1 MTKTSDYNAADPW
14 QIIADLQ
21 RRLDES
27 FAQQAATAEVM
38 QLINT
43 SPGDLTP
50 VFDAIVDKAMH
61 LCGAGFGGL
70 WVVDGDMARAAAT
83 RNLPEPY
90 VEFLTRRPVL
100 LVGAIPFDRLL
111 VNCWTQN
118 EDYSMTPATRCLP
131 GHPRSTVR
139 RTDRPPSQPAFRA
152 PDFSH

>member
-38 QLINT
+38 QLINA

-100 LVGAIPFDRLL
+100 LVGAIPFDRVLRQLL
-111 VNCWTQN
+111 DAEWGLF
-118 EDYSMTPATRCLP
+118 DDTR
-131 GHPRSTVR
+131 HTVFARS
-139 RTDRPPSQPAFRA
+139 SAINSA
-152 PDFSH
+152 PD